1 MKKIRIS
8 KDWLLKAPGTNGW
21 KPVDLPND
29 YIITLPR
36 DKNAMGG
43 LANGFFADGDGI
55 YVKYTE
61 IM

>member
-36 DKNAMGG
+36 DKNATGG
-43 LANGFFADGDGI
+43 PRTASSSMA
-55 YVKYTE
+55 TE
-61 IM
+61 SM